1 MRHAKRTCKLG
12 RTSSHRRCLFA
23 NLLKSLILH
32 DRVETSLAKGKELK
46 RRADK
51 MVTLS
56 KKNTLASRRRAVAE
70 LMIRYNNLS
79 PKEKKAVK
87 QGDLSSYNDDR
98 KVIGKLFGELGSK
111 YHERSG
117 GYTRL
122 IRTRLRTGDAGER
135 VIVEYI

>member
-56 KKNTLASRRRAVAE
+56 KKNTLASRRRAIAE
-70 LMIRYNNLS
+70 LMIRYNTLS
-79 PKEKKAVK
+79 PKEKRAVK

-98 KVIGKLFGELGSK
+98 KVISKLFGELGSK
-111 YHERSG
+111 YHERAG